1 MYVLRKKKITIYL
14 KGSKLKEIMLRPTFK
29 KCTLDEYMAEAQ
41 RPLKIQTAER
51 GTEIQ
56 FPTEFSNMH
65 S

>member
-1 MYVLRKKKITIYL
+1 MIYL
-14 KGSKLKEIMLRPTFK
+14 KGSKLKETMLRSTFK
-29 KCTLDEYMAEAQ
+29 KCILDVYMAEAR